1 MMEMVRIFEVGAEGG
16 GCEVF
21 RYENGIVIE
30 KGSSGGMLDEDEDPF
45 VSWEKK
51 YGNFEHWFKEF
62 KIKHKDFWI
71 YLYPVYIS
79 EEIRSF
85 VMEEVKNYLVP
96 KEEIEWFFERRDDWF
111 RALGMKDDFSH
122 QG

>member
-1 MMEMVRIFEVGAEGG
+1 
-16 GCEVF
+16 
-21 RYENGIVIE
+21 VIE

-51 YGNFEHWFKEF
+51 YISFEHWFKEF

-85 VMEEVKNYLVP
+85 VMEEVKNYVVP
-96 KEEIEWFFERRDDWF
+96 KEEVEWFFDRRDDWY
-111 RALGMKDDFSH
+111 RALGMKDYFSH
-122 QG
+122 QQ